1 MTDKDLTT
9 RRGVYKNLAL
19 SPYEI
24 KIRGSVLKFS
34 SRTKLNK
41 FQDEMIRKEIQLLRS
56 FERIYGENFDKAK
69 TNFDELIY
77 SMYIANYNNLK
88 LK

>member
-1 MTDKDLTT
+1 MKDKDLTT
-9 RRGVYKNLAL
+9 RRGVYKNIAL

-24 KIRGSVLKFS
+24 KIGGSVLKFS

-41 FQDEMIRKEIQLLRS
+41 FQDEMTRKEIQLLRS
-56 FERIYGENFDKAK
+56 FERIYGENLK
-69 TNFDELIY
+69 TNFDGLIY
-77 SMYIANYNNLK
+77 SMYIENYNNLK

>member
-1 MTDKDLTT
+1 MSVKDLTT

-24 KIRGSVLKFS
+24 KIRDRTLKFS

-41 FQDEMIRKEIQLLRS
+41 FQDEMNRKEIQLLRS
-56 FERIYGENFDKAK
+56 FERIYGENFDRVK
-69 TNFDELIY
+69 TNFDGLIY
-77 SMYIANYNNLK
+77 SMYVANYNNLK